1 MKLKLSV
8 AALALVAT
16 TSTFANHAALSASRN
31 VIQLKDGGTLY
42 VFHNGKMAKEDRYG
56 RAQFLKANE
65 VLETA
70 DGKSIIATSNEVAL
84 LQSLLL
90 EGHSNN

>member
-1 MKLKLSV
+1 MKLKISI

-16 TSTFANHAALSASRN
+16 SAFANHAALNASKE
-31 VIQLKDGGTLY
+31 VVQLKDGGTLY

-56 RAQFLKANE
+56 RAQYLKANE

-70 DGKSIIATSNEVAL
+70 DGRRITATSNEVAL

>member
-1 MKLKLSV
+1 MKLKISI
-8 AALALVAT
+8 AAFALVAT
-16 TSTFANHAALSASRN
+16 SAFANHAALNASKE
-31 VIQLKDGGTLY
+31 VVQLKDGGILY

-56 RAQFLKANE
+56 RAEYLKANE

-70 DGKSIIATSNEVAL
+70 DGRRITATSNEVAL